1 MDSKENLEKIK
12 FKDETQITKVQ
23 WKNILLNKEITNELD
38 LKTVLTVF
46 NSPENRSTATEIA
59 TILGE
64 NNYHI
69 ISSGNT
75 SFSRRICAYL
85 NIKPP
90 KNNKGGNRWWTIPY
104 WGKSKG
110 DGKWFYILRPEL
122 KEAIEELIFE
132 GKLNLKDIVG
142 SARETKDSQL

>member
-1 MDSKENLEKIK
+1 MVTKENYEKIE
-12 FKDETQITKVQ
+12 FNDVSEITKPQ
-23 WKNILLNKEITNELD
+23 WKDILQNKEITSELD

-46 NSPENRSTATEIA
+46 KSRQNRSTATEIA
-59 TILGE
+59 LIIGE
-64 NNYHI
+64 SNYRI

-104 WGKSKG
+104 LGASKG
-110 DGKWFYILRPEL
+110 DGKWFYILRP
-122 KEAIEELIFE
+122 
-132 GKLNLKDIVG
+132 NLKK
-142 SARETKDSQL
+142 RLKN